1 MFPFHNIKLVFL
13 CLIKI
18 VFKSTELNVLT
29 GPETKFI
36 HPTDF
41 DEKVG
46 IQCELNLEWYRP
58 CFHLLA

>member
-1 MFPFHNIKLVFL
+1 MLFVYQVNLIVFL
-13 CLIKI
+13 LRL
-18 VFKSTELNVLT
+18 FLYPMNWMFFT

-46 IQCELNLEWYRP
+46 IQCELI
-58 CFHLLA
+58 

>member
-18 VFKSTELNVLT
+18 VFKSTELNVFT

-46 IQCELNLEWYRP
+46 IQCELNLE
-58 CFHLLA
+58 